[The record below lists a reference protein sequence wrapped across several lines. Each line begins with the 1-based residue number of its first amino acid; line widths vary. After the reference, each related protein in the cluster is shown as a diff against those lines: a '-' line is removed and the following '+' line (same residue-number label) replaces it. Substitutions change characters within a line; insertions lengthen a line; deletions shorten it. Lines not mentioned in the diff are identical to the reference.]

1 MTKKLMV
8 IAILIG
14 AAFAFGAGLGLGS
27 SSAADAHGASFAAVS
42 VSADESESAGERM
55 VRLQRE
61 MDAVWDN
68 FGYDAAASAKIVSDR
83 TGDALSAYAVAKRD
97 KCEVMEAH
105 RRGVADRALSES
117 MAAVCAE

>member
-1 MTKKLMV
+1 MTKKLMA

-14 AAFAFGAGLGLGS
+14 AAFAFGAGLGIGS
-27 SSAADAHGASFAAVS
+27 SSAADAYGASVAAAS
-42 VSADESESAGERM
+42 VSADESAGERM

-68 FGYDAAASAKIVSDR
+68 FGYDPAASAKIVLDKAGGAVASYSSARAANCEEMEARRRDIA
-83 TGDALSAYAVAKRD
+83 DVALSA
-97 KCEVMEAH
+97 
-105 RRGVADRALSES
+105 S